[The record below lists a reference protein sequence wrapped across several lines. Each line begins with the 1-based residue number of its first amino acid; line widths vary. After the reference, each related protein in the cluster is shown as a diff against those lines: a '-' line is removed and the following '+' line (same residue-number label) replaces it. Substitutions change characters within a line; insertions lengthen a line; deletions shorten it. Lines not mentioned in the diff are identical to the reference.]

1 MKSSSIT
8 RITTGTLTVLLA
20 GSIGYG
26 VHESN
31 KADAAVSQAD
41 AWRAEATGWQS
52 LARDAADRNAT
63 LADQNRAVVREYNAL
78 ADQVGAQ
85 RAAEAQAAT
94 VVVPDAPPV
103 QVQPEPA
110 QPPQSQAS

>member
-1 MKSSSIT
+1 MKSTSIT
-8 RITTGTLTVLLA
+8 RITTGTLTVLLTGA
-20 GSIGYG
+20 IAYG
-26 VHESN
+26 VHASN
-31 KADAAVSQAD
+31 QADAAASQAD

-52 LARDAADRNAT
+52 LAQDAASRNDS

-85 RAAEAQAAT
+85 RAPEAQAAT
-94 VVVPDAPPV
+94 VVVPDAPPIE
-103 QVQPEPA
+103 VQPVPA

>member
-8 RITTGTLTVLLA
+8 RITTGTLTVLLTGA
-20 GSIGYG
+20 VGYG
-26 VHESN
+26 VHEST
-31 KADAAVSQAD
+31 KADAAAAQAD

-52 LARDAADRNAT
+52 LAQDAADRNAA
-63 LADQNRAVVREYNAL
+63 LARQNRTVVRDYNAL
-78 ADQVGAQ
+78 ADLVGAP
-85 RAAEAQAAT
+85 RADAAQAAT